1 MSQRTMTTNGYFGP
15 GLFRFLRDLKT
26 HNERRWFEA
35 NKQRYKADV
44 QAPFLRLIT
53 DLAPALKEIGGGF
66 IADPSPNGGSMM
78 RIYRDIRF
86 SKDKSPYKTYAAAHF
101 WHANGKDGA
110 VPAYFLHLEPG
121 NSVIGGGIWQP
132 EPKALKKLRDKIAG
146 DPKGWGRATT
156 GGALGST
163 CRMAGESLKRPPAG
177 YDPAH
182 PFIDDIKRKDFAIST
197 PLTNQEVTGDDFL
210 DLVLQRLRATA
221 PFVQFFSNAVGLP

>member
-1 MSQRTMTTNGYFGP
+1 MSKNGYFTKGA
-15 GLFRFLRDLKT
+15 LRFLTELRAHNSRD
-26 HNERRWFEA
+26 WFQA
-35 NKQRYKADV
+35 NKDRFESQVRD
-44 QAPFLRLIT
+44 PFLRLIA
-53 DLAPALKEIGGGF
+53 DLAPGLKKIAPGF
-66 IADPSPNGGSMM
+66 IVDPSANGGSMM

-101 WHANGKDGA
+101 WHAKGKDGA
-110 VPAYFLHLEPG
+110 APAYFLHLEPG

-132 EPKALKKLRDKIAG
+132 EPKALKKIRDKIAG
-146 DPKGWGRATT
+146 DPKGWGRAIT

-182 PFIDDIKRKDFAIST
+182 PFIDDIKRKDFALST
-197 PLTNQEVTGDDFL
+197 PLTDQEITGDDFL

-221 PFVQFFSNAVGLP
+221 PFVQFLSNAVGLP

>member
-1 MSQRTMTTNGYFGP
+1 MSQQTMTTNSYFGP

-26 HNERRWFEA
+26 HNERGWFQA
-35 NKQRYKADV
+35 NQQRYENDV
-44 QAPFLRLIT
+44 RGPFLRLIA
-53 DLAPALKEIGGGF
+53 DLAPGLKKISPNF

-101 WHANGKDGA
+101 RQAKSKDGA
-110 VPAYFLHLEPG
+110 APVYFLHLEPG

-132 EPKALKKLRDKIAG
+132 EPKALKKIRDKIAG

-163 CRMAGESLKRPPAG
+163 CSMAGESLKRPPAG

-182 PFIDDIKRKDFAIST
+182 PFIEDIKRKDFAIST
-197 PLTNQEVTGDDFL
+197 LLTDQEVTSDDFL

-221 PFVQFFSNAVGLP
+221 PFVQFLSNAVGLS

>member
-1 MSQRTMTTNGYFGP
+1 VPADRYFSAD
-15 GLFRFLRDLKT
+15 LFRFLSELRAHNHRDWFQK
-26 HNERRWFEA
+26 NKERYETQVR
-35 NKQRYKADV
+35 D
-44 QAPFLRLIT
+44 PFLRLIA
-53 DLAPALKEIGGGF
+53 DLGPGLRKINPH
-66 IADPSPNGGSMM
+66 IVADPSPTRGSMM

-86 SKDKSPYKTYAAAHF
+86 SKDKSPYKTSVAAHF

-182 PFIDDIKRKDFAIST
+182 PFIEDIKRKDFAIST
-197 PLTNQEVTGDDFL
+197 PLTDQEVTGDDFL
-210 DLVLQRLRATA
+210 DLVLHRLRATA
-221 PFVQFFSNAVGLP
+221 PFVQFLSNAVGLP